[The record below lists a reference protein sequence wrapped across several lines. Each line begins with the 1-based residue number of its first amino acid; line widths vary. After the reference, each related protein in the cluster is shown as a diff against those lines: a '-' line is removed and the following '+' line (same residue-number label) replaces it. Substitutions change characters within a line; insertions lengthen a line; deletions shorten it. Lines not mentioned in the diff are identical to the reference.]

1 MGIAEQRCVPVIRT
15 ADIVS
20 VIHMVHPFHPAFRMN
35 EQFTRIIHDSVD
47 ATVTVNRKIVFQ
59 AVPPVVQMG
68 IIGYRSFTN
77 ALLDMYEEGA
87 FLTAESAAE
96 LVDV

>member
-1 MGIAEQRCVPVIRT
+1 MKWLRQHATVKSIAGVVLLMMIL
-15 ADIVS
+15 S
-20 VIHMVHPFHPAFRMN
+20 VIV
-35 EQFTRIIHDSVD
+35 
-47 ATVTVNRKIVFQ
+47 
-59 AVPPVVQMG
+59 G